1 MLIKVAER
9 QVLSGPSGTES
20 VIYSDPVEL
29 RDFNRAS
36 AILVVHYYHGD
47 MTFSYATEV
56 SDDLE
61 AWTTEG
67 PSDSFSSAAPP
78 PKHATGGVHGRYAR
92 WRMWIGAGTL
102 RTDMAFDLKV
112 RLDTESFDQI

>member
-9 QVLSGPSGTES
+9 QVLSGPAGSES
-20 VIYSDPVEL
+20 EMYSDPVEL
-29 RDFNRAS
+29 RDFNIAS

-47 MTFSYATEV
+47 MTFAYQTEV

-61 AWTTEG
+61 AWVQAG
-67 PSDSFSSAAPP
+67 PSDNFNTAAPP
-78 PKHATGGVHGRYAR
+78 PGQSTGAVHGRYAR
-92 WRMWIGAGTL
+92 WRMWITAGTI

-112 RLDTESFDQI
+112 RLDTESFDHP